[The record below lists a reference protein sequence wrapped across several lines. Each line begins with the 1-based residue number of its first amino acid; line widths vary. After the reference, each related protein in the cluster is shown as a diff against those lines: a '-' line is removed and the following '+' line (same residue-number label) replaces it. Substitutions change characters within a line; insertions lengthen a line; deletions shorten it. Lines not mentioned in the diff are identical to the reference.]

1 MRNLL
6 VIIAVFCSLISFS
19 QNTRQTS
26 DYRIFEASDI
36 RQNIEADSF
45 VFFTSPLRPN
55 EYSQIFNLK
64 DHVLCFFDFHL
75 DVYFKKDKYW
85 KIFTMSD
92 GYIPLNKF
100 EKHWQEY
107 HDYFAITDDYN
118 LDYFL
123 DSTKKVNIFNVRT
136 SELSTLTVPEY
147 LEKRKLWNPAIL
159 TEYPDSWYTEPYN
172 YHYIRY
178 RNKENGQS
186 LTLSAY
192 HQVDYAYFLME
203 SSKTGYTVMANQ
215 NSVRVSKDEKET
227 YDLFPFALRPEI
239 NIQHICLNDNKLCI
253 VYDTILEYYNLTTS
267 DLIKRLPVDYNIEH
281 AIVISKDLFYS
292 RQNVLYHYDL
302 EEQAMVDTL
311 IFSSYIGGLFEKDNN
326 LIIGNIDGFS
336 VYNCKKLNIQHYLDN
351 NLISNEDEIGDYDF
365 APYKILGPELAI
377 VTAWDSQTNRKKSK
391 LLKLNFEPFAV
402 DTLRIPLK
410 LDSLIQ
416 ASARF
421 KFENG
426 RLIVISGKEFF
437 IFELTH
443 SAPQEF
449 RQVYSYSLPLRNV
462 EYNQPNVFEEIN
474 NEPFGEEIMNVSCAG
489 STIWLSTGEGLFSFT
504 KQSGHKSHFLPQ
516 ASLRAGTE
524 MIITDEAI
532 YSTGH
537 GNSGYSWPWSKI
549 DRKNYQLSCYSDN
562 QSRAYAGSFRNK
574 GSEIIYGTKKGLYRI
589 DPDTKKGNL
598 IETSGPVHVTAFYG
612 DKYLIAGS
620 KSISIIDK
628 NGRTE
633 NLVTYDAASE
643 YSNEQNR
650 TIILEPDGS
659 GVWFAFQNQY
669 HPDLLANYDTVSK
682 KLKNFLLDSY
692 PCRIIPGQDCTII
705 ITHKKLCSY
714 DHKKGVMKVIG
725 EFKDDIYI
733 SDAIKYQGKLFITS
747 SRGVYRIDPLTMKSD
762 LCYLKLGHYSPGI
775 IQQHDSM
782 FFLSI
787 GGDLAQYHEKYFQG
801 LFRHED
807 DPFLQLKK
815 CQMLVLPYNYDA
827 NIYIGNEYDMIRL
840 SFDLKSDL
848 AKLKDMPLNDAKVEF
863 FLGNKKIIQFG
874 QYPFNFLLTLNALSV
889 DLETGEIP
897 AGNNELQLRYSV
909 TGSDK
914 IILKSWQVWK
924 AF

>member
-1 MRNLL
+1 MRNFL
-6 VIIAVFCSLISFS
+6 VIIAIFFDLISFS

-26 DYRIFEASDI
+26 DYRIFEAADI
-36 RQNIEADSF
+36 RQNIQADSF

-55 EYSQIFNLK
+55 QNSQIFNLK
-64 DHVLCFFDFHL
+64 DHVLCFFDFHM

-85 KIFTMSD
+85 KIFTLSD

-100 EKHWQEY
+100 EKNWQEY
-107 HDYFAITDDYN
+107 QDYLAITDDYN
-118 LDYFL
+118 LNYYL
-123 DSTKKVNIFNVRT
+123 DSTKMVNIFNVRT
-136 SELSTLTVPEY
+136 SELSTLSVPEY
-147 LEKRKLWNPAIL
+147 LEKRKLWKPAIL
-159 TEYPDSWYTEPYN
+159 TEYPDSWYKEPYN

-203 SSKTGYTVMANQ
+203 SSETGYAVMANQ

-267 DLIKRLPVDYNIEH
+267 DLIKRLPVDYNIEY

-391 LLKLNFEPFAV
+391 LLKLNFQPFAM
-402 DTLRIPLK
+402 DTLSIPLK

-416 ASARF
+416 TYARF

-437 IFELTH
+437 IFELTQT
-443 SAPQEF
+443 APQEF
-449 RQVYSYSLPLRNV
+449 MQVYSYSLPLRNV
-462 EYNQPNVFEEIN
+462 EYNQPNVFAKIN
-474 NEPFGEEIMNVSCAG
+474 NEPFGEEIMNVSCYG
-489 STIWLSTGEGLFSFT
+489 STIWFSTGEGLFSFT

-516 ASLRAGTE
+516 ALLRAGTE
-524 MIITDEAI
+524 MIVTDEAI

-537 GNSGYSWPWSKI
+537 GNSGFSWPWSKI
-549 DRKNYQLSCYSDN
+549 DRKNYHLSCYDDN
-562 QSRAYAGSFRNK
+562 QSRAYAGSFSNK

-589 DPDTKKGNL
+589 DPVTKEGNL

-612 DKYLIAGS
+612 EKYLIAGS
-620 KSISIIDK
+620 KSISSIDK

-633 NLVTYDAASE
+633 NLVTYDPPSE
-643 YSNEQNR
+643 NSNEQNR

-659 GVWFAFQNQY
+659 GVWFAYDKFN
-669 HPDLLANYDTVSK
+669 HPNLLSNYDTVSK
-682 KLKNFLLDSY
+682 KLKSFLLDSY
-692 PCRIIPGQDCTII
+692 PRRIIPGQDHTMIL
-705 ITHKKLCSY
+705 TQKRLCVY
-714 DHKKGVMKVIG
+714 DHKKVVMKVIG

-733 SDAIKYQGKLFITS
+733 SDAIKYEGKLFITS
-747 SRGVYRIDPLTMKSD
+747 TRGVYRIDPLTMTSEIYN
-762 LCYLKLGHYSPGI
+762 LNLGYYYPEI
-775 IQQHDSM
+775 IRQHDSM
-782 FFLSI
+782 FFISI
-787 GGDLAQYHEKYFQG
+787 GGNLAQYHEKYFQR

-807 DPFLQLKK
+807 DPILQLKK
-815 CQMLVLPYNYDA
+815 CEMLVLPHNYDA
-827 NIYIGNEYDMIRL
+827 DIYIGNEYDMIRL

-848 AKLKDMPLNDAKVEF
+848 AKLKDMPFNDAKVEF

-897 AGNNELQLRYSV
+897 AGNNELQLRCSV
-909 TGSDK
+909 PGSNN

>member
-26 DYRIFEASDI
+26 DYRIFETSDI
-36 RQNIEADSF
+36 RQNIQADSF
-45 VFFTSPLRPN
+45 VFFTSPLRAN

-85 KIFTMSD
+85 KIFTISD

-107 HDYFAITDDYN
+107 QDYFAITDDYN
-118 LDYFL
+118 LNYFL
-123 DSTKKVNIFNVRT
+123 DSTKMVNIFNVRT
-136 SELSTLTVPEY
+136 SELSTLSVPEY
-147 LEKRKLWNPAIL
+147 LEKRKLWKPAIL

-172 YHYIRY
+172 YPNIRY
-178 RNKENGQS
+178 TNKENGQS

-192 HQVDYAYFLME
+192 HQVDYAYYLME
-203 SSKTGYTVMANQ
+203 SSKTGYTVIAN
-215 NSVRVSKDEKET
+215 SYRVRVSKDEKET
-227 YDLFPFALRPEI
+227 YDLFPFASHPET
-239 NIQHICLNDNKLCI
+239 NIHHICLNDNKLCI

-267 DLIKRLPVDYNIEH
+267 DLIKRLPVDYNIQH
-281 AIVISKDLFYS
+281 AVVISKDLFYG

-302 EEQAMVDTL
+302 GKQAMVDTL
-311 IFSSYIGGLFEKDNN
+311 IFSSYIAGLFEKDNN

-336 VYNCKKLNIQHYLDN
+336 VYNCKNLNIQHYLDN
-351 NLISNEDEIGDYDF
+351 NLINNEEEIGDYDF

-391 LLKLNFEPFAV
+391 LLKLNFEPFAM

-426 RLIVISGKEFF
+426 RLIVISGKDFF
-437 IFELTH
+437 IYELTH
-443 SAPQEF
+443 SAPPEL

-462 EYNQPNVFEEIN
+462 GYNQPNVFEEPN
-474 NEPFGEEIMNVSCAG
+474 NEPSGEEIMNVTCAG
-489 STIWLSTGEGLFSFT
+489 STIWFSTNEGLFSFT

-516 ASLRAGTE
+516 AFLRAGSD

-532 YSTGH
+532 YSSGS
-537 GNSGYSWPWSKI
+537 GNSGFSWPWSKI
-549 DRKNYQLSCYSDN
+549 DRKNYHLSCYDDSQD
-562 QSRAYAGSFRNK
+562 RAYAGSFSNK

-589 DPDTKKGNL
+589 DPDTKEGNL
-598 IETSGPVHVTAFYG
+598 IESSGPVHVTAFYG

-620 KSISIIDK
+620 KSISSIDK

-633 NLVTYDAASE
+633 NLVTYDAPSE

-659 GVWFAFQNQY
+659 GFWFAYERFN
-669 HPDLLANYDTVSK
+669 HPNLLSNYDTVSK
-682 KLKNFLLDSY
+682 KLKSFLLDSY
-692 PCRIIPGQDCTII
+692 PRRIIPGQDYTII
-705 ITHKKLCSY
+705 ITQKRLCFY
-714 DHKKGVMKVIG
+714 DHKKDRMKIVG
-725 EFKDDIYI
+725 EFKDYVYI
-733 SDAIKYQGKLFITS
+733 SDAVQYQGKLFIAST
-747 SRGVYRIDPLTMKSD
+747 RGVFRIDPLTMISEIYN
-762 LCYLKLGHYSPGI
+762 LNLGYYYPEI
-775 IQQHDSM
+775 IRQHDSM
-782 FFLSI
+782 FFISI
-787 GGDLAQYHEKYFQG
+787 GENLAQYHEKYFQG
-801 LFRHED
+801 LFRYED

-897 AGNNELQLRYSV
+897 AGNNELQLRCTV
-909 TGSDK
+909 PGSSN
-914 IILKSWQVWK
+914 IILKSWQVLK